1 MAAPMVCAES
11 SAKLQWC
18 YSPGRS
24 QFPWPM
30 QFHAKKTRRLSGARS
45 ASALLKPM
53 RYKTR
58 KIKHYHRLAHSRHF
72 GPAAVI
78 LPTVC
83 MRLLSGRIVNFHRH
97 WRQIFPLA
105 ALLWSS
111 GVQGLAIPV
120 IFFFLIVSAYRHTF
134 TLPNPPPFS
143 HCSISCQPHIL
154 FCLKI
159 LCRTR
164 QPSIKGVFILAV
176 SCWAVSALFA
186 LCTLLRHLATE
197 TEEKKTNSSFRCCLA
212 NTPLLRNKC
221 ARIRPQGG
229 HVIAHHPTYQSA
241 FFTSLCFD
249 CDWLCHVLLLRGIAM
264 HRGGAYTQISL
275 LAHEFTCS
283 R

>member
-1 MAAPMVCAES
+1 MVCAES
-11 SAKLQWC
+11 SAKLQWR
-18 YSPGRS
+18 YSPGMTR
-24 QFPWPM
+24 FPWPM
-30 QFHAKKTRRLSGARS
+30 KFRAKKTRRLSGARS

-58 KIKHYHRLAHSRHF
+58 KIKHYHCLAHSRHF

-83 MRLLSGRIVNFHRH
+83 MLSSGRIVNFHRD
-97 WRQIFPLA
+97 WCQIFPLA

-120 IFFFLIVSAYRHTF
+120 IFFKLFLLID
-134 TLPNPPPFS
+134 TLAPYLIPPSPFSS
-143 HCSISCQPHIL
+143 HCSVSCQPHIW

-176 SCWAVSALFA
+176 SRWAVSTSAH
-186 LCTLLRHLATE
+186 CCGTLPQKRWGG
-197 TEEKKTNSSFRCCLA
+197 EKNSSFLRLLA

-221 ARIRPQGG
+221 ASIRPQGG
-229 HVIAHHPTYQSA
+229 RIIAHHPTYLSA
-241 FFTSLCFD
+241 FFTTLCFD
-249 CDWLCHVLLLRGIAM
+249 CD
-264 HRGGAYTQISL
+264 
-275 LAHEFTCS
+275 
-283 R
+283 

>member
-83 MRLLSGRIVNFHRH
+83 MRLLSGRIVNYNGH

-120 IFFFLIVSAYRHTF
+120 IFFLIVSAYRHTF
-134 TLPNPPPFS
+134 TLPNPPPFLTAPSLAS
-143 HCSISCQPHIL
+143 HIFYFVSR
-154 FCLKI
+154 FC
-159 LCRTR
+159 
-164 QPSIKGVFILAV
+164 VVHV
-176 SCWAVSALFA
+176 S
-186 LCTLLRHLATE
+186 
-197 TEEKKTNSSFRCCLA
+197 
-212 NTPLLRNKC
+212 
-221 ARIRPQGG
+221 
-229 HVIAHHPTYQSA
+229 HP
-241 FFTSLCFD
+241 
-249 CDWLCHVLLLRGIAM
+249 
-264 HRGGAYTQISL
+264 
-275 LAHEFTCS
+275 
-283 R
+283 